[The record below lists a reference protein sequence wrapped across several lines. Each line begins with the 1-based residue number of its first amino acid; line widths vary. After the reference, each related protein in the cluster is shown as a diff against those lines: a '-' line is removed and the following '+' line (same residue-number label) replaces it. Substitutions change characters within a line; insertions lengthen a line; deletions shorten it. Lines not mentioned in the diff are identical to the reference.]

1 MPMPEQ
7 RTCNAASM
15 ILGQLLA
22 GAATAREIRDGTGL
36 PAPTVKDRL
45 AVLVRAGSVAKTPN
59 GRAPRYHLTAATN
72 AAGLVGSVV

>member
-1 MPMPEQ
+1 V
-7 RTCNAASM
+7 

-22 GAATAREIRDGTGL
+22 GARTAREIRDATGL

-59 GRAPRYHLTAATN
+59 GRAPRYHLTAA
-72 AAGLVGSVV
+72 S